1 MERVYGEPK
10 TQAVTCSCGTGD
22 RSLTFRYRNLG
33 NFRGF
38 YTAETIS
45 RIKSRFEMGTLLA
58 LPVIDGRLSAK
69 SKDVTADSSSVENNP
84 KMAVWGIITPS
95 RENFQNSSIKAQ

>member
-1 MERVYGEPK
+1 
-10 TQAVTCSCGTGD
+10 
-22 RSLTFRYRNLG
+22 
-33 NFRGF
+33 
-38 YTAETIS
+38 
-45 RIKSRFEMGTLLA
+45 MGTLLA